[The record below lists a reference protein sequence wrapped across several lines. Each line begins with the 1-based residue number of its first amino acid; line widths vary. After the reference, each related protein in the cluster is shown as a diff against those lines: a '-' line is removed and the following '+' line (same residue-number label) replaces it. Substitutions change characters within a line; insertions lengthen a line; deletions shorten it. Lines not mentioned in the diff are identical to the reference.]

1 MFRKRWSVPYFP
13 LIGVLIGI
21 SAVSHG
27 LAQGAPTET
36 GAEMLELCDP
46 GVKTM
51 AGEVVSGEGNQK
63 ALYCSGY
70 VSGFIDGMVVSGPFK
85 GGPSLICLP
94 PSGVDTEQVIRVYV
108 KYLRERPER
117 LHQSGRVLL
126 YASLRNAYPC
136 KP

>member
-1 MFRKRWSVPYFP
+1 MKRVLL
-13 LIGVLIGI
+13 LIGLLSGI
-21 SAVSHG
+21 SAASNG

-36 GAEMLELCDP
+36 GTQMLDLCDS

-51 AGEVVSGEGNQK
+51 GGEVISSGGSEK

-94 PSGVDTEQVIRVYV
+94 RSGVDTEHVIRVYV

-117 LHQSGRVLL
+117 LDQSGRVLL
-126 YASLRNAYPC
+126 YASLRNAFPC
-136 KP
+136 KR

>member
-1 MFRKRWSVPYFP
+1 MKRV
-13 LIGVLIGI
+13 LLLIGI
-21 SAVSHG
+21 LFGISAASHG

-36 GAEMLELCDP
+36 GSQMLDLCDSSVRTI
-46 GVKTM
+46 G
-51 AGEVVSGEGNQK
+51 GEVVSRGGSQK

-94 PSGVDTEQVIRVYV
+94 RSGVDTEQVIRVYV

-117 LHQSGRVLL
+117 LEQSGRVLL
-126 YASLRNAYPC
+126 YASLRNAFPC
-136 KP
+136 KR